1 MSKGETEDMRSNDA
15 YGRTFGL
22 ATARGIALLQIVEHT
37 ALPKEEREV
46 RLMRVCDGFVEPGAS
61 EESIRAVLER
71 PERFFLLTA
80 IHVLTKQ
87 SRIYRQF
94 FAFDGYY
101 DVPRSVRLP
110 KYLRGYMVDSQGN
123 VRWYRRR
130 RTGCMRLYVRAL
142 TKGFLRLSPDSIWSL
157 PDLREF
163 LEAGKRIEDY
173 R

>member
-1 MSKGETEDMRSNDA
+1 MAAAIR
-15 YGRTFGL
+15 
-22 ATARGIALLQIVEHT
+22 ARGIERLDLLIITHFDKDHVGGADKILENI
-37 ALPKEEREV
+37 EV
-46 RLMRVCDGFVEPGAS
+46 ARVLEPGAS
-61 EESIRAVLER
+61 EEDIRAVLER

-87 SRIYRQF
+87 SRVYRQF

-110 KYLRGYMVDSQGN
+110 KYLRGYMVDPQGN

-130 RTGCMRLYVRAL
+130 RTGCMRLYVRVL

-163 LEAGKRIEDY
+163 LEAGKRIEDH

>member
-1 MSKGETEDMRSNDA
+1 MSKGEGGMRLNDA

-22 ATARGIALLQIVEHT
+22 MTARGIALLQIVEHT
-37 ALPKEEREV
+37 AMPKEEREA
-46 RLMRVCDGFVEPGAS
+46 RLMRVCDGFVEPDAS

-87 SRIYRQF
+87 SRVYRQF

-123 VRWYRRR
+123 VRWYRR
-130 RTGCMRLYVRAL
+130 TGCMRLYVRVL
-142 TKGFLRLSPDSIWSL
+142 TKGFLRLSPDSVWSL